1 MKNFPAS
8 VYGAELNRIID
19 LLSRTNTGDVLSYEQ
34 ISEAAGINILNH
46 RHLLAT
52 ARKKLLAEQ
61 QMVFASE
68 NGRGLIRLNSEQT
81 VGVGIST
88 VHKIGR
94 TARRGI
100 KTMAAAEYK
109 DLTEQGKVKYN
120 VGMAVLNLV
129 RHSTSQKSQN
139 RIETGVSTTMP
150 NMIPMK
156 ATLELL
162 AK

>member
-1 MKNFPAS
+1 
-8 VYGAELNRIID
+8 
-19 LLSRTNTGDVLSYEQ
+19 
-34 ISEAAGINILNH
+34 
-46 RHLLAT
+46 
-52 ARKKLLAEQ
+52 
-61 QMVFASE
+61 
-68 NGRGLIRLNSEQT
+68 
-81 VGVGIST
+81 
-88 VHKIGR
+88 
-94 TARRGI
+94 
-100 KTMAAAEYK
+100 MAAAEYK